1 MTKVKKL
8 RKSIFTKGFTN
19 LPYKQRD
26 KIVYDLA
33 RFEVKK
39 RYDDLKVLKC
49 VRVDYEYNV
58 YTICMLVE
66 NINLNC
72 KTILV
77 CSFNTIND
85 YIFFNYVCQLSKYDF
100 E

>member
-1 MTKVKKL
+1 MTKLNKI
-8 RKSIFTKGFTN
+8 RNSIFTKRFIN
-19 LPYKQRD
+19 LPYKQRNN
-26 KIVYDLA
+26 IVYDLA

-49 VRVDYEYNV
+49 VRVDYAYNV

-66 NINLNC
+66 NINLNF

-77 CSFNTIND
+77 CNFNTING
-85 YIFFNYVCQLSKYDF
+85 YILFNYVCQLSEYDF